1 MQEYLPLPPPFRV
14 YIVDDH
20 KLVAELLSQR
30 LSIDNAILVVGS
42 GNSGAAARHFVAEQ
56 RVDVVLLDMEIGD
69 ENGVTVAR
77 ELLDLDPRLRIIG
90 LSAYVESHYP
100 LTLLEAG
107 GRGFLSKRIT
117 TRDLVEG
124 VRRVARGDL
133 AIGPDVAYHLA
144 TDRRDMGPVNRLRV
158 LTRKENL
165 VLRLLARGHSVE
177 EISSALEMSPK
188 TVQAHRSN
196 MRRKLHLRSDI
207 ELCLLAL
214 KAGLVRVHEAK

>member
-1 MQEYLPLPPPFRV
+1 MQGYLPLSPPFRV
-14 YIVDDH
+14 YVVDDH
-20 KLVAELLSQR
+20 KLVAELLTQR

-42 GNSGAAARHFVAEQ
+42 GNSGAAARHFLAEQ

-69 ENGVTVAR
+69 ENGITVAR
-77 ELLDLDPRLRIIG
+77 ELLALDPRLRIIG

-100 LTLLEAG
+100 LALLEAG

-144 TDRRDMGPVNRLRV
+144 TRRTPSTRSRVVMRLE
-158 LTRKENL
+158 RKP
-165 VLRLLARGHSVE
+165 RPPA
-177 EISSALEMSPK
+177 SSRAS
-188 TVQAHRSN
+188 
-196 MRRKLHLRSDI
+196 
-207 ELCLLAL
+207 
-214 KAGLVRVHEAK
+214 G